1 MSTILDTIVHY
12 HNQIGI
18 NGMTEFKK
26 QQHETESFLVIASA
40 RSSII
45 AIHLGLIICNV
56 FALLYTE

>member
-1 MSTILDTIVHY
+1 MTTILDTIVHY

-26 QQHETESFLVIASA
+26 KTKKHETESFLVIASA

-45 AIHLGLIICNV
+45 AIHLGFN
-56 FALLYTE
+56 YP